1 MITETI
7 RYIQFIILYI
17 QVGDVMKPTRSYRR
31 HGTADFPMS
40 AYWVWAT
47 SGIGKK
53 SVYHPETKIEMVIS
67 GSITMEIEGVRQLF
81 SQGDIYIIPPNTVY
95 RRISYSKD
103 VNLRNVVFLPAA
115 IAPTPEHFF
124 YREFVEPLMEQR
136 LIFPPLLQ
144 PGHPA
149 YDTVREQILSLDD
162 CKIYTSN
169 YKAKRYALLIH
180 ICTALLPYCQVIDS
194 VKPVPNVPNETV
206 RNCMR
211 FIHNHYYQKITLQR
225 IANICHLNSHYLC
238 DLFKSYMGQTIF
250 EYLARYRI
258 EAAAELLKKED
269 LPVSRV
275 AEMVGFCSESL
286 FYQKFKA
293 FTGTTPLTYRKQ
305 NIHRED

>member
-1 MITETI
+1 
-7 RYIQFIILYI
+7 
-17 QVGDVMKPTRSYRR
+17 MKPERSYRR

-53 SVYHPETKIEMVIS
+53 RIYHPEVKIEMVLS
-67 GSITMEIEGVRQLF
+67 GTITIEIEGTQKTF
-81 SQGDIYIIPPNTVY
+81 SAGDIHILPPNTVY
-95 RRISYSKD
+95 RRVHYSKD
-103 VNLRNVVFLPAA
+103 IKLRNVIFLPMA

-124 YREFVEPLMEQR
+124 YKEFVEPLMEQR

-194 VKPVPNVPNETV
+194 VKPVPNVPNETI

-211 FIHNHYYQKITLQR
+211 FIHNHYFQKITLQR
-225 IANICHLNSHYLC
+225 LADFCHLNPRYLC
-238 DLFKSYMGQTIF
+238 ELFKSYTGQTIF
-250 EYLARYRI
+250 EYITRYRI
-258 EAAAELLKKED
+258 EAAAELLQRED
-269 LPVSRV
+269 LPISKVS
-275 AEMVGFCSESL
+275 ELVGFHSESL
-286 FYQKFKA
+286 FYEKFRKIM
-293 FTGTTPLTYRKQ
+293 GTTPKAYKKET
-305 NIHRED
+305 HR